1 MKRCVTTA
9 IPEFWCLQ
17 NLHSI
22 VWLDLRHFISI
33 FSLSMFRRQ
42 TILAKLNTQ
51 DSSELQYMPGDH
63 AGIFPANP
71 AELVEAILSRLHNA
85 PPPDQVLKTEI
96 LTETSTPLGQY

>member
-1 MKRCVTTA
+1 MC
-9 IPEFWCLQ
+9 C
-17 NLHSI
+17 S
-22 VWLDLRHFISI
+22 
-33 FSLSMFRRQ
+33 RQ

-96 LTETSTPLGQY
+96 LTESNSPLGQWLAEYVYNYNEFRSVLSVNFKGSS